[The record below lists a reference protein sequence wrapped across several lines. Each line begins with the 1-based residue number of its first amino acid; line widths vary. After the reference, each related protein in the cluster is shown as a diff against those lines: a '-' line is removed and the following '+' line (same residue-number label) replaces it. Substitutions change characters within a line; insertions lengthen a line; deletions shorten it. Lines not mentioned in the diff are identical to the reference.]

1 MSRWWP
7 ASVRRSTTLATFL
20 VCGLIFTLGWLG
32 IRSFVDQR
40 LSNDDTNAASGQL
53 DQLVLAYRHG
63 LPGGDKSVGLSGDA
77 MYVVVDGAGQAIVT
91 SDSITHLHPQ
101 WTPPPPAPA
110 AAPAEWRTTVDVTLC
125 SAEHPQWRE
134 FRTYSVLGRVVNDTR
149 GNRLTVYLF
158 VLPWNTVSTLRLFDD
173 TMAFFVPLAVLIAAL
188 VAWFALQRTL
198 RSVEAIRRELSGVS
212 GSRLDRRVPV
222 PPSRD
227 EIARLASTTNDT
239 LDRLQRAHEQQ
250 ERFVADASHELR
262 SPLASL
268 RTGLE
273 VALAHPNRADWPS
286 VAERSLLDV
295 QRLQRITADLLQL
308 AVEDASPP
316 AELVDLADVV
326 AEQVAERSMGAG
338 PVVRSVV
345 DGPALVHGE
354 LVQLERMLRN
364 LLDNAVR
371 HAASTVTVRLSVGS
385 EVVMEVVDDGPG
397 VPVGDRERVFD
408 RFVRMDDARARDAG
422 GSGLGLTLARD
433 IAVRHGGSLRVEDS
447 DAGARFVARLPGA
460 RASPG
465 LP

>member
-1 MSRWWP
+1 M
-7 ASVRRSTTLATFL
+7 TLATFL
-20 VCGLIFTLGWLG
+20 VCGVLFALGWLG
-32 IRSFVDQR
+32 IRTFVEQR
-40 LSNDDTNAASGQL
+40 LSNDDANAARGQL
-53 DQLVLAYRHG
+53 NQLALAYQHG
-63 LPGGDKSVGLSGDA
+63 LPGGDQAAGLSGDA
-77 MYVVVDGAGQAIVT
+77 MYVVVGGSGQVVVV
-91 SDSITHLHPQ
+91 SESITRLHPQ
-101 WTPPPPAPA
+101 WTPPAPAPA
-110 AAPAEWRTTVDVTLC
+110 GSPADWHTTVDVTLR
-125 SAEHPQWRE
+125 SAEHPLWRE
-134 FRTYSVLGRVVNDTR
+134 FRTYSVQGRVVDDTQ

-158 VLPWNTVSTLRLFDD
+158 VLPWNTASTVRLFDD
-173 TMAFFVPLAVLIAAL
+173 TMAFFVPLAVLIAGL

-198 RSVEAIRRELSGVS
+198 RSVEAIRQELSGVN

-239 LDRLQRAHEQQ
+239 LERLQRSHDQQ

-273 VALAHPNRADWPS
+273 VALAHPERADWPA

-308 AVEDASPP
+308 AVEEAAPP
-316 AELVDLADVV
+316 VELVNLADVV
-326 AEQVAERSMGAG
+326 AEQVAERSLGAG

-371 HAASTVTVRLSVGS
+371 HAASTVTVRLSGGS
-385 EVVMEVVDDGPG
+385 DVVLEVVDDGLG

-408 RFVRMDDARARDAG
+408 RFVRMDDARARDVG